1 MKTPDM
7 AARSWYEK
15 TEHEDD
21 DFDRFVYLWF
31 SFNVLYNEY
40 FYSNERQAII
50 KYVRNNL
57 RFITNIDQIFELD
70 DTKYFYNRVIKNCK
84 VDDRKDTT
92 EDTEILWSGTIK
104 VQSEIARKW

>member
-40 FYSNERQAII
+40 FYSNER
-50 KYVRNNL
+50 
-57 RFITNIDQIFELD
+57 
-70 DTKYFYNRVIKNCK
+70 
-84 VDDRKDTT
+84 
-92 EDTEILWSGTIK
+92 
-104 VQSEIARKW
+104 